1 MTKPIPKSLDK
12 EGPFW
17 FLRHVHNNVMRKN
30 KHFALL
36 MCGESG
42 GGKSWNSA
50 AIATALYPKFNP
62 QESFAFSP
70 LQFLEMTEVNH
81 PKLFPMIIDDAGL
94 SAFSGDALTSQ
105 VKNLSKIA
113 QSIRYKNWQII
124 FNLPNVDLLAK
135 SVRITNHYY
144 TEPKWIDYKN
154 KLTHI
159 KFQRLKQG
167 RDKLYYKNIKR
178 LEKHHNNVTGYNHI
192 TPTKILDYAIP
203 APPKKITDA
212 YEIMKENFMK
222 RYRKETAE
230 TLRRAKQ
237 KELGKDT
244 NKTQDAANYMRK
256 QLAEFTTDRGGIDV
270 PKIMANFS
278 LGQSAA
284 RIAYN
289 MAAMPRNERDVI
301 KGQRLMRNAKK
312 KHVSWYT
319 GESLD
324 KI

>member
-1 MTKPIPKSLDK
+1 LTEPIPQSLSKD
-12 EGPFW
+12 GPFW

-50 AIATALYPKFNP
+50 SIAQALFPQFNP
-62 QESFAFSP
+62 HESFAFSP
-70 LQFLEMTEVNH
+70 LQFLEMTEKNH

-124 FNLPNVDLLAK
+124 FNLPSVDLLAK

-144 TEPKWIDYKN
+144 AEPKWIDYKN
-154 KLTHI
+154 KITHM

-167 RDKLYYKNIKR
+167 KDKLYYKNIKI
-178 LEKHHNNVTGYNHI
+178 LEKNFNKVTRYHHI
-192 TPTKILDYAIP
+192 TPTKILDYSIP
-203 APPKKITDA
+203 APSKEITDA
-212 YEIMKENFMK
+212 YEILKDNFMK
-222 RYRKETAE
+222 RYRQETADS
-230 TLRRAKQ
+230 LRLAKE
-237 KELGKDT
+237 KELGKDAG
-244 NKTQDAANYMRK
+244 KTTKAASYMRER
-256 QLAEFTTDRGGIDV
+256 LDEFTTTRGGIDV
-270 PKIMANFS
+270 PKIMANFNV
-278 LGQSAA
+278 GQSAA

-289 MAAMPRNERDVI
+289 MAAMPKSETDVI
-301 KGQRLMRNAKK
+301 RGQRLMRDAKK
-312 KHVSWYT
+312 KHVSWYNGT
-319 GESLD
+319 KLED
-324 KI
+324 